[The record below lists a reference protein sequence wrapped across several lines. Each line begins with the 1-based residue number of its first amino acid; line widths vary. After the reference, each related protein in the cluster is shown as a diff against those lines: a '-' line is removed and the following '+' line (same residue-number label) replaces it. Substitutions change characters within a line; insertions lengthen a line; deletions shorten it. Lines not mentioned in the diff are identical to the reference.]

1 MYILLYLILTFRIET
16 YSSINERPETF
27 REKHSRTGH
36 AFADWKKRLV
46 KDPTESS
53 KQEIRAE
60 DREKT

>member
-27 REKHSRTGH
+27 REKQSRTGH
-36 AFADWKKRLV
+36 AFADGKRLV